1 MMQQQNL
8 RRISPFRF
16 RRAIQDHFRSSPW
29 GHLIPAPRSIPSGAN
44 RHHSS
49 PIVNKLTF
57 GNEAEFRRM
66 FRLSRT
72 VFAALVTELSP
83 WIKSGRS
90 NNGNQNVS
98 VEAKIAIALYFMAHG
113 GNGFTL
119 GVAAGLNDN
128 TALSYLHEVSAL
140 ISDKLKDRWMGQQS
154 AASASANMAHARV
167 CECALG
173 CACMLVRA

>member
-1 MMQQQNL
+1 MGA
-8 RRISPFRF
+8 F
-16 RRAIQDHFRSSPW
+16 DSSTSFDTIKP
-29 GHLIPAPRSIPSGAN
+29 N

-140 ISDKLKDRWMGQQS
+140 ISDKLKDRWMG
-154 AASASANMAHARV
+154 
-167 CECALG
+167 
-173 CACMLVRA
+173 